1 MRDKILKYAKS
12 QGLSIK
18 EAGGG
23 AYDISFNAKPNFN
36 VTITVPF
43 FVLEWFISIRT
54 SDDNNGIYSDCCE
67 HNYGDKSET
76 KFDEEME
83 EAVINSL
90 KALNNADIRITKT
103 SLFHLFKWRFFKR
116 KILEVKMDAGWV
128 NFWELAFS
136 TFKND

>member
-1 MRDKILKYAKS
+1 
-12 QGLSIK
+12 
-18 EAGGG
+18 
-23 AYDISFNAKPNFN
+23 
-36 VTITVPF
+36 
-43 FVLEWFISIRT
+43 
-54 SDDNNGIYSDCCE
+54 
-67 HNYGDKSET
+67 
-76 KFDEEME
+76 ME

>member
-1 MRDKILKYAKS
+1 MRDKILKYAES

-18 EAGGG
+18 ETGGG
-23 AYDISFNAKPNFN
+23 AYDISFNAKPNFE

-43 FVLEWFISIRT
+43 FVLEWSISIRT
-54 SDDNNGIYSDCCE
+54 GDDNNEIFSDSCE
-67 HNYGDKSET
+67 HNFGNKGEIKID
-76 KFDEEME
+76 DEME
-83 EAVINSL
+83 EAVINTI

-103 SLFHLFKWRFFKR
+103 SLFQLFKWRFFKR
-116 KILEVKMDAGWV
+116 KILEVKTDAGWV